1 MCAAGVKL
9 RLVKSNSCASRLE
22 LTGTNHTNHIDDNRL
37 NNRNNS
43 VSNLDHEESVR
54 TIIRRIESNS
64 FNLKKVPRI
73 IESKCIE
80 KTAAN
85 DSKSKHV
92 QFQFGKDA
100 EAILANQAV
109 TTSSTAAATPTTIP
123 PTTKVDRLGPA
134 EILSQVSVNNHINS
148 INGSGIGVAAV
159 AAAAAAA
166 ALADKPP
173 FKTNML
179 SRNRNVDLA
188 LELSKNQNKIA
199 ISKLSKDKANGIK
212 KNGAGDT
219 IDTTP
224 TKTTNGSPTKASN
237 APKAKIIDNESLQTM
252 MDDLSAAIAK
262 TEINHQNNGTGPGTG
277 GNTKVIQQVP
287 KLTKWDTLTAFDEKN
302 YIAND
307 ISLKQKPKYDDIEF
321 EEFEVIDPNT

>member
-1 MCAAGVKL
+1 M
-9 RLVKSNSCASRLE
+9 KSNSCASRLE

-64 FNLKKVPRI
+64 FNSKKVPRI

-80 KTAAN
+80 KTTAAASN
-85 DSKSKHV
+85 DAKSKHV

-100 EAILANQAV
+100 DAVLANQTVAPA
-109 TTSSTAAATPTTIP
+109 TASPATAP
-123 PTTKVDRLGPA
+123 PATVPSAQKSDRLGPA

-148 INGSGIGVAAV
+148 INASAIGVAAV

-173 FKTNML
+173 VKSNIM

-188 LELSKNQNKIA
+188 LEISKHHHNKNA
-199 ISKLSKDKANGIK
+199 VSKLSKDKANGLK
-212 KNGAGDT
+212 KNGDAA
-219 IDTTP
+219 DTTTVT
-224 TKTTNGSPTKASN
+224 TKTTSGSTN
-237 APKAKIIDNESLQTM
+237 APKAKHIDNESLQNM

-262 TEINHQNNGTGPGTG
+262 TEIHHHNNGNGPATG
-277 GNTKVIQQVP
+277 GNNTVIHQNG